1 MKKDKIKKT
10 TTEKSCNA
18 NASNLRVHFKNTRE
32 TCSALKGMSLKRA
45 QQYLENVVSKS
56 EIVPFTRFKYGVS
69 RKSQLKAFIT
79 GPSGRWPK
87 KSAIVILEIL
97 KNAESNASYKNLNLN
112 EIFIDKI
119 EVNRAVKGR
128 RRTFRAHGRINNFNS
143 NPCHVKI
150 SLVQKEKPI
159 PRSYTKNSL

>member
-1 MKKDKIKKT
+1 
-10 TTEKSCNA
+10 
-18 NASNLRVHFKNTRE
+18 
-32 TCSALKGMSLKRA
+32 MSLKRA
-45 QQYLENVVSKS
+45 QHYLENVISKT

-69 RKSQLKAFIT
+69 RKSQLKAFKT

-87 KSAIVILEIL
+87 KSALVLLEVL
-97 KNAESNASYKNLNLN
+97 KNAESNALYKNLNIN

-128 RRTFRAHGRINNFNS
+128 RRTFRAHGKINNFNS

-150 SLVQKEKPI
+150 SLVEREKSI
-159 PRSYTKNSL
+159 PRSYSKNC